1 MARFFIDRPIFAW
14 VIAILIMLG
23 GALSISTLPIAQ
35 YPSIASPEIA
45 ITARYPGASAKTLE
59 TTVTQVIE
67 QQMKGIDNMI
77 YMYSSSDSSGQ
88 ATISLV
94 FESGTNVDI
103 AQVQVQN
110 KLQLATPL
118 LPEEVQRQGLSV
130 AKSVKNFLMLVS
142 LISEDG
148 RMDGADLSDYIA
160 SNIQDPIGRLN
171 GVGDTQIFG
180 SQYAMRIWLDPS
192 KMDQYK
198 LNPSDIVNVIK
209 QQNAQVTGGQVGAA
223 PALPGQEI
231 NLTIIA
237 AERFETVE
245 QFENIFIRTNSDG
258 SSVFLKDVA
267 RVELNN
273 EIFSSEAFYN
283 GKPSSALAIKLA
295 SGANALNT
303 AALIKKEIESL
314 SKFFPPGVK
323 AVYPYDTTPFVK
335 LSIEEVFHTL
345 GEAII
350 LVFLVMYLFLQNF
363 RATLIPTIAIP
374 VVILGT
380 FGVLALTGFSINSL
394 TMFGMVLAIGLL
406 VDDAIVVV
414 ENVER
419 IMHEEHIGP
428 KEAAKK
434 SMDQITGALVG
445 VAMVISAVFV
455 PMAFMSGSTGV
466 IYRQF
471 SITIVTAMILS
482 VLVAMILTPALC
494 ATMLPDVMKHKTTGF
509 FGRFNVWFDK
519 VSNRYQ
525 GGVSRVI
532 SKPKRYLLAFVVG
545 VGLICYMF
553 WRLPSGF
560 LPDEDQGMMFVQVT
574 LPTGATF
581 ERTRA
586 VLKEIDTYFRED
598 EKDCV
603 TGVMTVAGFSF
614 GGSGQ
619 NAGLAFLR
627 LKDWSERKGEGQD
640 VFSLAKRAMA
650 RFSQIQQANIY
661 VFAPPAVPE
670 LGNAT
675 GFDFEL
681 IDRANQGHEAL
692 MNARNLLLMKANQN
706 PDLQAVRPN
715 GLEDVDQYVL
725 DIDLAKAGA
734 QNLSKGEINTSIAA
748 YWGSS
753 YVNDF
758 MDRGRTKKVYIQ
770 ADAPYRMQ
778 AKDFDKYRIRNAS
791 GEMVPF
797 SSFLSMSVEKGSPR
811 LERYNGLPSIE
822 ILGLPSGN
830 KSTGQAM
837 DAMEQLAKELPPGFD
852 YSWTGLSYQEKMA
865 GSQAPMLYAISLLIV
880 FLCLAALYESWS
892 VPFAVLLV
900 VPTGVIGALAGIMLR
915 GMSNDVYFQIGIL
928 TVVGLSAKNS
938 ILIVEFAKEM
948 YENGEDL
955 FHATV
960 HAARLRLRPIIMT
973 SLAFIL
979 GVIPLMISR
988 GAGSGGQNAIGT
1000 TVVCGVSAA
1009 TILGIF
1015 FTPIFFILVNSFFKS
1030 KKKIKQV
1037 EKVVEE
1043 KENESIKE
1051 IPES

>member
-1 MARFFIDRPIFAW
+1 MANFFIDRPIFAW

-35 YPSIASPEIA
+35 YPAIASPEVA
-45 ITARYPGASAKTLE
+45 ISAVYPGASAKTLE
-59 TTVTQVIE
+59 STVTQVIE
-67 QQMKGIDNMI
+67 QQMKGIDHMI

-88 ATISLV
+88 ATINLV
-94 FESGTNVDI
+94 FESGIDVDI

-130 AKSVKNFLMLVS
+130 TKSVKNFLMVVS

-148 RMDGADLSDYIA
+148 SMDGADLSDYIA
-160 SNIQDPIGRLN
+160 SNIQDPIGRLS

-180 SQYAMRIWLDPS
+180 AQYAMRIWLDPL
-192 KMDQYK
+192 KMEQYK
-198 LNPSDIVNVIK
+198 LNPSDIIAVIRE
-209 QQNAQVTGGQVGAA
+209 QNAQVTGGQVGAA
-223 PALPGQEI
+223 PQLPGQQI
-231 NLTIIA
+231 NVTIIA
-237 AERFETVE
+237 AERFEKVE
-245 QFENIFIRTNSDG
+245 QFENIFLRTNPDG
-258 SSVFLKDVA
+258 SSLFLKDIA
-267 RVELNN
+267 RIELNN
-273 EIFSSEAFYN
+273 EMFTSEAYYN
-283 GKPSSALAIKLA
+283 GMPSSALAIKLA

-303 AALIKKEIESL
+303 SALIKKELDGL
-314 SKFFPPGVK
+314 SKFYPSGVK
-323 AVYPYDTTPFVK
+323 NVYPYDTTPFVK
-335 LSIEEVFHTL
+335 LSIEGVFHTL

-374 VVILGT
+374 VVLLGT
-380 FGVLALTGFSINSL
+380 FGVLAIAGFSINSL

-434 SMDQITGALVG
+434 SMSQITGALVG
-445 VAMVISAVFV
+445 VAMVIAAVFV
-455 PMAFMSGSTGV
+455 PMAFMAGSTGV

-471 SITIVTAMILS
+471 SITIVTAMTLS

-509 FGRFNVWFDK
+509 FGRFNNWFDK
-519 VSNRYQ
+519 VSDRYQ
-525 GGVSRVI
+525 GGVSHVV
-532 SKPKRYLLAFVVG
+532 SKPKRYLLVFLVG
-545 VGLICYMF
+545 VGLIGYMF

-560 LPDEDQGMMFVQVT
+560 LPDEDQGMLFIQVT

-581 ERTRA
+581 ERTRE
-586 VLKEIDTYFRED
+586 VLKQVDNHFRED
-598 EKDCV
+598 EKDSV
-603 TGVMTVAGFSF
+603 SSVLTVAGFSY

-619 NAGLAFLR
+619 NAGLAFVS
-627 LKDWSERKGEGQD
+627 LKDWKERKGDERR
-640 VFSLAKRAMA
+640 VPAIVERAMGK
-650 RFSQIQQANIY
+650 FSQIREAS
-661 VFAPPAVPE
+661 VFAFAPPAVVE

-681 IDRANQGHEAL
+681 IDRANQGHDAL
-692 MNARNLLLMKANQN
+692 MNARNIMLMKANQH

-734 QNLSKGEINTSIAA
+734 QSLSKGEINTAIAA
-748 YWGSS
+748 YWGSA

-770 ADAPYRMQ
+770 ADTPYRMQ
-778 AKDFDKYRIRNAS
+778 AEDFNRYHIRNTK

-797 SSFLSMSVEKGSPR
+797 SSFISMNMEKGSPR
-811 LERYNGLPSIE
+811 LERYGGLPSIE
-822 ILGLPSGN
+822 ILGVPRGN

-837 DAMEQLAKELPPGFD
+837 DAMEQLAGELPPGFD
-852 YSWTGLSYQEKMA
+852 FSWTGLSYQEKMS
-865 GSQAPMLYAISLLIV
+865 GSQAPMLYAISLVIV

-892 VPFAVLLV
+892 IPFAVLMV
-900 VPTGVIGALAGIMLR
+900 VPTGIIGALAGVMLR

-928 TVVGLSAKNS
+928 TVIGLSAKNS
-938 ILIVEFAKEM
+938 ILIVEFAQEM
-948 YENGEDL
+948 HDKGEDI

-973 SLAFIL
+973 SLAFVL
-979 GVIPLMISR
+979 GVVPLMISS

-1000 TVVCGVSAA
+1000 TVVCGVTAA
-1009 TILGIF
+1009 TALGIF
-1015 FTPIFFILVNSFFKS
+1015 FTPIFYVIVNSFFKS
-1030 KKKIKQV
+1030 QKEAATPV
-1037 EKVVEE
+1037 AADGEE
-1043 KENESIKE
+1043 DDENGEDDNDD
-1051 IPES
+1051 